1 MELNN
6 GHAKD
11 AENEPAANE
20 PLFDKANTIIM
31 QDDEEMAN
39 QRKSKCEVCICTK
52 KRRLIITIILVLLC
66 IYAVGL
72 AIGLAVWL
80 SGGEK
85 KMEPKDTIE
94 DKIPTGAVVSDHE
107 ACSDIGRDILE
118 RQGTAVDAAI
128 ATLLCNGVRT
138 PHSMGIGGGMF
149 MVIYDKSDKKSI
161 YIDGREMAPHSITQH
176 IYSNLTKHNV
186 KAHMIAIPGELK
198 AYKYA
203 HGQYGRLPWAE
214 LFKPTI
220 QMLRD
225 GFPLSESTGNALA
238 YITDR
243 MKLKLTSFPT
253 MCNIFC
259 SDKAAGTPLKAG
271 ETQHWPHL
279 ADTLQGIADQGP
291 DYIYDSKL
299 TQTLVDEIQDAG
311 GVLDLQDFILN
322 YKLHSGSPLEVG
334 LGNYTMYTMPGATG
348 GPMVALMMNI
358 LKHDP
363 WSRLDMGNLTDK
375 SIAYHALIEAMKFAS
390 ADKYFLEDPTFNGQV
405 NETIAKMVSE
415 EYAGILRHKIRDKAH
430 PSSFYT
436 KAVRDYTEIGGTSH
450 VSVLS
455 PYGDAV
461 SVTSTINWY
470 FGSGFASNST
480 GIIWNNEMQDFD
492 TLANATFNR
501 IEPLKRPRSAMA
513 PVILV
518 DRQGNVRLVTGAAGG
533 GRIPSAIAQ
542 VLTNMFLLGT
552 SLEEA
557 NDQDRVHA
565 DVGKNIVDIEKTM
578 PEDLVEKLQEMGHNV
593 VPYDDIVF
601 SVVESIEVMGNGSIK
616 GYADP
621 RKQPGKASYVY
632 KTVKKG
638 MKS

>member
-11 AENEPAANE
+11 AENEPAPNE
-20 PLFDKANTIIM
+20 PLFDKANTSTM
-31 QDDEEMAN
+31 QDYEEKAN
-39 QRKSKCEVCICTK
+39 QSKSKCEVCICTK
-52 KRRLIITIILVLLC
+52 KRRLIITIILVMLF

-72 AIGLAVWL
+72 AIGLAVGL

-85 KMEPKDTIE
+85 KLEKNDTIE

-128 ATLLCNGVRT
+128 ATLICNGVRT

-149 MVIYDKSDKKSI
+149 MVIYDKSAKKSI

-186 KAHMIAIPGELK
+186 RAHMIAIPGELK

-203 HGQYGRLPWAE
+203 HGEYGRLPWAE

-225 GFPLSESTGNALA
+225 GFPLSESTGNTLA
-238 YITDR
+238 FITDR

-253 MCNIFC
+253 ICNIFC

-271 ETQHWPHL
+271 ETLHWPHL

-363 WSRLDMGNLTDK
+363 WSTLDMGNLTDK
-375 SIAYHALIEAMKFAS
+375 SIVYHALIEAMKFAS
-390 ADKYFLEDPTFNGQV
+390 ADKYFLEDPTFNDQV

-415 EYAGILRHKIRDKAH
+415 EYAGILRHKIRDKAQ

-436 KAVRDYTEIGGTSH
+436 KAVRDYTDIGGTSH

-461 SVTSTINWY
+461 SVTSTINGY

-492 TLANATFNR
+492 TLGNATFNR

-557 NDQDRVHA
+557 VSQDRVHA
-565 DVGKNIVDIEKTM
+565 DVGKNTVDIEKTM

-593 VPYDDIVF
+593 VPNDGIVF